1 MRRSSLEELTIVTRH
16 LTIRGRVQGVW
27 YRGWAVRNARELGLA
42 GWVRNCRDGTVEAV
56 VQGDAANVER
66 FIELAREGSPGAR
79 VDSIDA
85 REAEPIPAAGFE
97 QRATG

>member
-66 FIELAREGSPGAR
+66 FIELAKEGSSGAR

-85 REAEPIPAAGFE
+85 REAAPIRAAGFE
-97 QRATG
+97 QRPTA